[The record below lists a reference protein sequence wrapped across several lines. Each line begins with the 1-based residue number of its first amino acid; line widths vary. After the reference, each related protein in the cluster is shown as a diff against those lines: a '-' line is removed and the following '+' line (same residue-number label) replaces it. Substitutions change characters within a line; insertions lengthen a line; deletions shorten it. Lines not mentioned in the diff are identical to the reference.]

1 MNQHRAFL
9 LALVAAACSLH
20 AGCGTD
26 SGAKTQP
33 AARGPNAAAAP
44 APVAV
49 NVIEARAVA
58 AVGGDLLVPAAL
70 SVENTALV
78 LARRDGTILQLRAA
92 EGERVAEGQTLAQLD
107 DDEQRAQLRQTE
119 VEVSRLRI
127 EEQQYKS
134 LVNVNRNE
142 LEREQTLAK
151 DGLTSKAQ
159 VERAQYRLD
168 VARAESERARLA
180 TQGALARVEAARLEL
195 AKSSVK
201 APRAGVVTRRHVS
214 QGTGVVKGDKLFE
227 IAELSPLTVK
237 FQVPQAGA
245 ARLSVGQVVTLS
257 LTDERAV
264 ARARVRRVDPVAD
277 AASSTSGY
285 LADVIAGA
293 GLAPGLTVNVH
304 VPRAGAAAL
313 IWIPR
318 AAFPAGSEPRAGAS
332 STLYVLEGDRCVER
346 QVWINSEAG
355 DQVEIT
361 TGLAA
366 GELVILAPPTGLKP
380 GDAVR
385 AN

>member
-1 MNQHRAFL
+1 MNQRRAFL
-9 LALVAAACSLH
+9 LALVAAVCGLH
-20 AGCGTD
+20 AGCGAS
-26 SGAKTQP
+26 SGAKPQP
-33 AARGPNAAAAP
+33 AARDSAAAP

-58 AVGGDLLVPAAL
+58 AGGDLLVPAAI
-70 SVENTALV
+70 SIENTALV
-78 LARRDGTILQLRAA
+78 LARRDGTILRLAA
-92 EGERVAEGQTLAQLD
+92 SEGQRVAEGQTLAQLD
-107 DDEQRAQLRQTE
+107 DDEQRAQLRQLE

-127 EEQQYKS
+127 EEDQYRA

-142 LEREQTLAK
+142 LEREQTLAR

-180 TQGALARVEAARLEL
+180 TQGAQARVEAARLEL
-195 AKSSVK
+195 AKSNVR
-201 APRAGVVTRRHVS
+201 APRGGVVTRRHVS
-214 QGTGVVKGDKLFE
+214 LGTGVVKGDKLFE
-227 IAELSPLTVK
+227 IAELAPLTVK

-245 ARLSVGQVVTLS
+245 ARLSVGQVLTLS
-257 LTDERAV
+257 LADERAV
-264 ARARVRRVDPVAD
+264 AQARVRRVDPVAD

-285 LADVIAGA
+285 LADVVGGG

-304 VPRAGAAAL
+304 VPRAGGAAL
-313 IWIPR
+313 VWIPR
-318 AAFPAGSEPRAGAS
+318 AAFPAGSDPRPGAS
-332 STLYVLEGDRCVER
+332 SALYVLQGDRCVER

-361 TGLAA
+361 TGLAP
-366 GELVILAPPTGLKP
+366 GELVILAPPNGLKP
-380 GDAVR
+380 GDLVR

>member
-1 MNQHRAFL
+1 MNQRRAFL
-9 LALVAAACSLH
+9 VALVAAVCGLH
-20 AGCGTD
+20 AGCGAS
-26 SGAKTQP
+26 SGAKPPP
-33 AARGPNAAAAP
+33 AARAPDAAP

-58 AVGGDLLVPAAL
+58 AGGDLLVPAAI

-78 LARRDGTILQLRAA
+78 LARRDGTVIRLNAS

-107 DDEQRAQLRQTE
+107 DDEQRAELRQLE

-127 EEQQYKS
+127 EEEQYKA
-134 LVNVNRNE
+134 LANVNRNE
-142 LEREQTLAK
+142 LEREQTLAR

-159 VERAQYRLD
+159 IERAQYRLD

-180 TQGALARVEAARLEL
+180 TQGAQARVEAARLEL
-195 AKSSVK
+195 AKSHVK

-214 QGTGVVKGDKLFE
+214 RGTGVVKGDKLFE

-245 ARLSVGQVVTLS
+245 ARLAVGQVLTLS
-257 LTDERAV
+257 LADERAV
-264 ARARVRRVDPVAD
+264 AQARVRRVDPVAD

-285 LADVIAGA
+285 LADVVGG

-304 VPRAGAAAL
+304 VPRAGGAAL

-318 AAFPAGSEPRAGAS
+318 AAFPAGSEPRPGAS
-332 STLYVLEGDRCVER
+332 VPLYVLQGDRCVER

-361 TGLAA
+361 TGLAP
-366 GELVILAPPTGLKP
+366 GELVILAPPAGLRP
-380 GDAVR
+380 GDLVR